1 MEVTLQESIFP
12 TESLLL
18 IKCSWQQLQKWTVIH
33 KTICQENNTYWHL
46 LEKKKRKYKEGQLS
60 YISQGSVVFVFTL
73 KICKNFT
80 LKEKF
85 ELTTTSIYWEHNKK
99 V

>member
-33 KTICQENNTYWHL
+33 KTICQKTILIGTRW
-46 LEKKKRKYKEGQLS
+46 KKKKQKYKEGQLS

-85 ELTTTSIYWEHNKK
+85 ELTTTSIY
-99 V
+99 